1 MLNRP
6 AFQLAPYPDELL
18 SAFLVRSAH
27 AHGMSPHRFCRLY
40 LPREIAI
47 WMRDI
52 DCTAR
57 GALLQEVAYLGGF
70 DLGRAYDMILQTPPA
85 VSASVSIAERE
96 ACFSQWVNAVGVYHR
111 NRTRFG
117 LQYCPQCLG
126 DRPTFVRSWRFSFVT
141 VCPMHHCSLL
151 DRCRSCGS
159 SVVPH
164 RSYRLTR
171 CHRCGAFLSG
181 TCDRLPDVEFERRL
195 HIQECFIRA
204 MCGERMGIGTDV
216 VPAADFLAGALAI
229 LGHIK
234 EKLHSYP
241 ALIPLPVD
249 FVVGTPPLRLA
260 TCDDRARWMMVLAS
274 LLEEWPSRFLR
285 LAAACAMSQ
294 AGFSRYRVPEW
305 LGAVVTQLP
314 PRTRSRC
321 PWSRGSLS
329 VRVRLIEEA
338 GGRGCRAKRAM
349 VLMSAA
355 QERR

>member
-1 MLNRP
+1 MLDLP
-6 AFQLAPYPDELL
+6 AFQLRPYPDELL

-27 AHGMSPHRFCRLY
+27 AHGMTPHRFCRMY
-40 LPREIAI
+40 LPRAI
-47 WMRDI
+47 SIWTRDI

-57 GALLQEVAYLGGF
+57 RPLLQEVARLGGF
-70 DLGRAYDMILQTPPA
+70 DLDRAYEMILQTPPA
-85 VSASVSIAERE
+85 VSAGASTAERE
-96 ACFSQWVNAVGVYHR
+96 ACFSQWVNAVGIYHR

-117 LQYCPQCLG
+117 LQYCPQCLA

-151 DRCRSCGS
+151 DRCSSCGS

-171 CHRCGAFLSG
+171 CHRCGAFLTEARS
-181 TCDRLPDVEFERRL
+181 LSPAANFERRL
-195 HIQECFIRA
+195 HIQERFIRA
-204 MCGERMGIGTDV
+204 MHGDRMEIGTDV
-216 VPAADFLAGALAI
+216 VPAVDFLAGALAI

-241 ALIPLPVD
+241 ALIPLPAD

-260 TCDDRARWMMVLAS
+260 TNDDRARWMMVLDG
-274 LLEEWPSRFLR
+274 LLEEWPSGFLR

-294 AGFSRYRVPEW
+294 AGFARYRVPDW
-305 LGAVVTQLP
+305 LAGVVTQLP
-314 PRTRSRC
+314 LRTRSRC
-321 PWSRGSLS
+321 SWSRGSLS
-329 VRVRLIEEA
+329 ARVRRIEAA
-338 GGRGCRAKRAM
+338 GGRSCRAARAII
-349 VLMSAA
+349 LMSAA